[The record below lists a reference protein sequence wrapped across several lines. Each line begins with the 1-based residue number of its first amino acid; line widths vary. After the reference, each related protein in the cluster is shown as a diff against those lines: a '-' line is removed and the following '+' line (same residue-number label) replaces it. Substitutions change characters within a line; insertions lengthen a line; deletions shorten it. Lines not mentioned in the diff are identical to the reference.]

1 MADKPFS
8 LRDEG
13 RRRLLQALYDHGACG
28 RPELIRF
35 TSLSRT
41 TVSSLVSEL
50 VVNGVVE
57 ERDDLPSEAGPRA
70 IGRPAVAVSMAP
82 TAGYAVGIDIG
93 HQHVRVAVC
102 DMLGNTVAES
112 ATVREVDLTPHET
125 LDLAAARVHE
135 ALDERHISPS
145 AVIGLGLGIAAPV
158 QGETGEIEAA
168 GIMPG
173 WVGVNPAA
181 ELERRTA
188 LPVGVT
194 NDADAGALGERT
206 YGAARGVDDLIYV
219 RLSAGIGAGIVADG
233 RPLHGCA
240 GLAGELGHLRVS
252 TDGPICRCGNRGC
265 LETVAS
271 PVAVTRLLSQSW
283 NRPVTWPDLLRLLD
297 EGNPGACR
305 AVADAGAYIGRAIAA
320 AVNLLNPKLIV
331 IGGDLAKGGELVLA
345 PIRTAI
351 ARNALPPAARNATV
365 VQGVLGEHA
374 EVLGAATT
382 VLADSPRILASRLG
396 GAIDAHPQRA
406 SATSTGR
413 SRYFDL
419 KNSAVA
425 VEADNDRPERN

>member
-102 DMLGNTVAES
+102 DMLGHTVAES

-219 RLSAGIGAGIVADG
+219 RLSAASAQASSPTGG
-233 RPLHGCA
+233 RC
-240 GLAGELGHLRVS
+240 
-252 TDGPICRCGNRGC
+252 T
-265 LETVAS
+265 
-271 PVAVTRLLSQSW
+271 
-283 NRPVTWPDLLRLLD
+283 
-297 EGNPGACR
+297 
-305 AVADAGAYIGRAIAA
+305 
-320 AVNLLNPKLIV
+320 
-331 IGGDLAKGGELVLA
+331 
-345 PIRTAI
+345 
-351 ARNALPPAARNATV
+351 AAR
-365 VQGVLGEHA
+365 
-374 EVLGAATT
+374 
-382 VLADSPRILASRLG
+382 DW
-396 GAIDAHPQRA
+396 RA
-406 SATSTGR
+406 NSATSESAPTGR
-413 SRYFDL
+413 SAAAATGAASRRWRARSQCL
-419 KNSAVA
+419 GCSARA
-425 VEADNDRPERN
+425 GIDRSPGPTC